1 VIVTS
6 SLCDIRNSIMPD
18 FGRGG
23 GGGGGIVSDLV
34 SGIAK
39 GLVSEV

>member
-6 SLCDIRNSIMPD
+6 SLCDIGNSIMPD

>member
-1 VIVTS
+1 
-6 SLCDIRNSIMPD
+6 MPD
-18 FGRGG
+18 FGRGGG